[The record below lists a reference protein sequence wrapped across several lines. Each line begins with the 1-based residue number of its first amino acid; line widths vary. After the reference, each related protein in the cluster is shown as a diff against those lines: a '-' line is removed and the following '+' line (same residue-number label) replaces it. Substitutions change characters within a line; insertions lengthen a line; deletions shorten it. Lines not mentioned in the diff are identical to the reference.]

1 MVVAEKYQTGFDQ
14 PLLTTMYVN
23 KKLGGISAVQTL
35 SRLNRTADR
44 KTQADLAVLDFVNEA
59 EEIQESFRPYFE
71 DATTLPSDPN
81 LLYNAQ
87 SRVMSAQ
94 ILVDAEMIAF
104 AEAFLAAERIAG
116 GSEAKWAT
124 LHAELYRHIEP
135 AVRRYED
142 LLADENLA
150 ELAEQF
156 RTGLGDFIRKYGF
169 LSQIVP
175 YQDAEL
181 ERLYLFGRH
190 LLNRL
195 PRGKDGG
202 VDIGEVDLSH
212 LRVEKTGEHDLGL
225 TPEGTAELPGFG
237 DGTGTGKDQDKSLL
251 SELIE
256 RFNDRHGTTFTEE
269 DVARPFQE
277 TVDDEKVRLAAVAND
292 EKNFGAV
299 FDDVFEDKMADH
311 IDTIVGLGDQYF
323 APDKTFKES
332 LNRSAR
338 SAAWRLIRKQE
349 GIDDV
354 A

>member
-1 MVVAEKYQTGFDQ
+1 
-14 PLLTTMYVN
+14 MYVN

-35 SRLNRTADR
+35 SRLNRTTDR
-44 KTQADLAVLDFVNEA
+44 KTQADLAVLDFVNDA
-59 EEIQESFRPYFE
+59 DAIQESFRPYFE

-87 SRVMSAQ
+87 SRVLSAEM
-94 ILVDAEMIAF
+94 LVDAEMIEF
-104 AEAFLAAERIAG
+104 ARAFLAAERVAG
-116 GSEAKWAT
+116 GSEAKWAK
-124 LHAELYRHIEP
+124 LHAELYRHIAP
-135 AVRRYED
+135 AVARYEGLLND
-142 LLADENLA
+142 ETLSELAD
-150 ELAEQF
+150 QF
-156 RTGLGDFIRKYGF
+156 RFNLGDFVRKYGF

-175 YQDAEL
+175 YQDPEL

-225 TPEGTAELPGFG
+225 MPEGTAELPGFG
-237 DGTGTGKDQDKSLL
+237 DGTGAGKDQDKSLL

-269 DVARPFQE
+269 DVARPFNE
-277 TVDDEKVRLAAVAND
+277 TVEDEKVRQAAIVNN
-292 EKNFGAV
+292 EENFGAV

-311 IDTIVGLGDQYF
+311 IDTIAGLGDQYF
-323 APDKTFKES
+323 SSRDRTFKES

-349 GIDDV
+349 GIDEAD
-354 A
+354 